1 MFNQL
6 FFRSDAL
13 TRQLSAPLVDER
25 RQYLAHCAAQG
36 MSMYTLRMKARFL
49 LSIAEYLRL
58 VERPNDAISLVEI
71 EKAARRWSRHNRPSP
86 KSSHAKRSREYFIAQ
101 GAGWLT
107 FLNRLQTV
115 PEPVTVCG
123 QMLGEFRSF
132 MKEDRGLSPTTVKY
146 NCSSVRPFL
155 DRLLEGKRSLEA
167 ITVSDVDSLLAQKV
181 NEEHYAR
188 VSIRDYASS
197 LRSFF
202 RYAEMRGWCPV
213 GIAASIMAP
222 RVFKQETLPSGPTWD
237 IVQEIVDATAG
248 DHPIAIRDH
257 AILMLLA
264 VYGVRSREVARLQL
278 TDIDWQRET
287 IVFTRSKVAGSHSF
301 PLRRSAGAAIIRY
314 LKEVRPKS
322 PHRQV
327 FLTMRAPICPLSG
340 GAMWAVVS
348 RQLRNRALSIKHHGP
363 HSLRHACATRLINQG
378 LSLKEIGDHLGHRDV
393 EATRIYAKVD
403 LVRLREVANFDL
415 GELL

>member
-36 MSMYTLRMKARFL
+36 MSKCTLRIKARLL

-58 VERPNDAISLVEI
+58 AERPNDAISLVEI
-71 EKAARRWSRHNRPSP
+71 EKAARRWSRHNWPSP
-86 KSSHAKRSREYFIAQ
+86 KSSHAKRSRKYFIAQ

-123 QMLGEFRSF
+123 RMLGEFRSF

-278 TDIDWQRET
+278 ADIDWQRET
-287 IVFTRSKVAGSHSF
+287 IVFTRSKVAGIHSS
-301 PLRRSAGAAIIRY
+301 PLRQSVGAAIIRY
-314 LKEVRPKS
+314 LKQVRPKS

-348 RQLRNRALSIKHHGP
+348 RQMRNGHSPSSI
-363 HSLRHACATRLINQG
+363 T
-378 LSLKEIGDHLGHRDV
+378 GHIPYGMPV
-393 EATRIYAKVD
+393 Q
-403 LVRLREVANFDL
+403 LV
-415 GELL
+415 